1 MMNRL
6 LAVVCVLLAIGV
18 GVAFYLKWVN
28 VSVAV
33 DKDKVTKDLNTGKE
47 LVENEAK
54 DLKEKAKSGLETV
67 TGETILEGKVVT
79 VDMNKKKVTI
89 QGPKETTIVTVND
102 KTTIQGTD
110 KKKVPLSDLKTGQAV
125 SVRYGIKDQEHPAY
139 NITEVTAK

>member
-1 MMNRL
+1 MNRL
-6 LAVVCVLLAIGV
+6 LAVVAVLLAIGI

-33 DKDKVTKDLNTGKE
+33 DKDKMTNDLNKGKDL
-47 LVENEAK
+47 VEKEAK
-54 DLKEKAKSGLETV
+54 ELKEKATSGLESV

-79 VDMNKKKVTI
+79 VDMDKKKVTI
-89 QGPKETTIVTVND
+89 QGAKETTVVTVND
-102 KTTIQGTD
+102 KTKIQGTD
-110 KKKVPLSDLKTGQAV
+110 KKTVPLSDLKTGQVV